1 MSARRLLSW
10 KIAEKVHRTAP
21 EGHRVLITAPYGQD
35 AQSVAKLFVQ
45 NGYDTLICQ
54 SIDELAA
61 AFDDHVG
68 AILVTEEALTGQLGT
83 LRHALE
89 GQPAWSDIPFILL
102 AGRQA
107 GRRIAA
113 EAIRRRLPDN
123 ATNVVLLE
131 RPLSSESLLSAIA
144 SAMKARQKQFLLRD
158 QVAELDAERR
168 RLSTLLENLPVGVA
182 FIGPAGDTQLVNPAF
197 RRFDIDGTIP
207 GLDPTIQPRWEAWD
221 VDGKRLEPKDF
232 PGMRALRGENFGGVE
247 FLYHPPNGPDVWTRV
262 GSIPLRDEDDIVTG
276 AISVIVDI
284 DEQKRAQEAL
294 LDAARTLEA
303 QVAER
308 TADLKGALDRL
319 EAEAAERKRAEAAL
333 RQSQK
338 MEVVGQLT
346 GGIAHDFNNML
357 TGVIGAIDIMKRRI
371 AAGRTHDI
379 DRFMDAAASSAQ
391 RAASLTARLLAF
403 SRRQS
408 LDSRATDINALVS
421 SLEELLRRTMTEK
434 VELSIVPAESLP
446 PAIADANQL
455 ESAIVNL
462 AINARDAMPDGG
474 KLTIETR
481 TADLDDAYCST
492 HPGVKPGSYVIVSVS
507 DTGVGIEEEMVEK
520 VFEPFFTTKPI
531 GQGTGLGL
539 SMVYGFAKQSNGQVR
554 IHSTVGTGTTVS
566 VFLPAA
572 DVVIHREASA
582 TPDMILEGDGQS
594 VLLVEDDDSV
604 RLLVRDVLEELGYR
618 TFEAAEPTHACEM
631 LRSGQHFDLMV
642 SDVGLPGMNGR
653 QLAEIA
659 RDHHPELPILFV
671 TGYAENAAIRADFLG
686 TNMAMITKPFQI
698 EVLSAKISEMLG
710 ES

>member
-1 MSARRLLSW
+1 M
-10 KIAEKVHRTAP
+10 HRTAP
-21 EGHRVLITAPYGQD
+21 EGHRVLIAAPYGQD
-35 AQSVAKLFVQ
+35 ARSVATLLAQ
-45 NGYDTLICQ
+45 HGYDGLVCPTL
-54 SIDELAA
+54 DELAS

-68 AILVTEEALTGQLGT
+68 AILVTEEALAGQLST

-89 GQPAWSDIPFILL
+89 AQPTWSDIPFVLL

-107 GRRIAA
+107 GRGIAA
-113 EAIRRRLPDN
+113 EAIRRRLPEN

-144 SAMKARQKQFLLRD
+144 SAMKARQRQFLLRN

-182 FIGPAGDTQLVNPAF
+182 FIGSQGDTQLVNPAF
-197 RRFDIDGTIP
+197 RRFDINGTIP
-207 GLDPTIQPRWEAWD
+207 GLDPTIQPRWEAKD
-221 VDGKRLEPKDF
+221 SDGKRLKPEDF
-232 PGMRALRGENFGGVE
+232 PGMRALRGELFGGVE
-247 FLYHPPNGPDVWTRV
+247 FLYHSPDRPDVWTRV
-262 GSIPLRDEDDIVTG
+262 SSVPLKDEGGAVTG
-276 AISVIVDI
+276 AISVIIDI

-294 LDAARTLEA
+294 VEAARNLEA

-319 EAEAAERKRAEAAL
+319 EAEAAERERAEAAL

-338 MEVVGQLT
+338 MEAVGQLT

-371 AAGRTHDI
+371 ASGRIEDI
-379 DRFMDAAASSAQ
+379 DRFMDAAAVSAQ
-391 RAASLTARLLAF
+391 RAAGLTARLLAF

-408 LDSRATDINALVS
+408 LDSRATDINSLVS

-434 VELSIVPAESLP
+434 VEVAIVLADNLPAG
-446 PAIADANQL
+446 IADANQL

-462 AINARDAMPDGG
+462 AINARDAMPAGG

-481 TADLDDAYCST
+481 MADLDAAYCST
-492 HPGVKPGSYVIVSVS
+492 GAGVKPARYVVVSVS
-507 DTGVGIEEEMVEK
+507 DTGVGMDDGTLEK
-520 VFEPFFTTKPI
+520 VFEPFFTTKPM

-539 SMVYGFAKQSNGQVR
+539 SMVYGFAKQSNGQVK
-554 IHSTVGTGTTVS
+554 IHSAVGTGTTVS
-566 VFLPAA
+566 IFLPAA
-572 DVVIHREASA
+572 DGAVDSDVSA
-582 TPDMILEGDGQS
+582 TSSAIQEGDGQS

-618 TFEAAEPTHACEM
+618 TFEAAEATQASEI

-659 RDHHPELPILFV
+659 RDHHPNLPILFI
-671 TGYAENAAIRADFLG
+671 TGYAENAAIRASFLG

-698 EVLSAKISEMLG
+698 DVLSAKISEMLAG
-710 ES
+710 S